1 MDLNPYLLAHKG
13 DLHDVFVEGPE
24 RARALEEWTPEEE
37 RAFEDALLVVEF
49 RLNHCAK
56 KIQRFVRAYKALRDQ
71 ARWLKKLQPDAR
83 SIYGRGMSAE
93 DARDSIGVAMA
104 KHHPET
110 RIEIDE
116 AELREWHEHVQEE
129 WEGRL
134 RNYQYVMDR
143 RRKLAKEG
151 LLDLGVD
158 QDDSECTGCGDTRCP
173 GC

>member
-1 MDLNPYLLAHKG
+1 MDIR
-13 DLHDVFVEGPE
+13 HDISYARVFCEGPE
-24 RARALEEWTPEEE
+24 RARALVEWTPEEE

-56 KIQRFVRAYKALRDQ
+56 KIQRFVREHKALRAQ
-71 ARWLKKLQPDAR
+71 TRWLKKLQPDAR
-83 SIYGRGMSAE
+83 AAGPLSSKSADDVRDAIGMSM
-93 DARDSIGVAMA
+93 ARY
-104 KHHPET
+104 HPEA
-110 RIEIDE
+110 RIEIDK
-116 AELREWHEHVQEE
+116 AELREWQEHCHEE

>member
-1 MDLNPYLLAHKG
+1 MDHHSTFFFA
-13 DLHDVFVEGPE
+13 EGPE
-24 RARALEEWTPEEE
+24 RARVLAEWTPEEE

-49 RLNHCAK
+49 RLHHCAK
-56 KIQRFVRAYKALRDQ
+56 KIQRFVRAHKALRDQ
-71 ARWLKKLQPDAR
+71 SRWLKKLQPDTR
-83 SIYGRGMSAE
+83 PIYDPKMSAE
-93 DARDSIGVAMA
+93 DARDQIGVAMA
-104 KHHPET
+104 RYHPEA
-110 RIEIDE
+110 RIEIEE
-116 AELREWHEHVQEE
+116 AELREWQEHCHEQ

>member
-1 MDLNPYLLAHKG
+1 MDHIFNNSVTATP
-13 DLHDVFVEGPE
+13 FVEGP
-24 RARALEEWTPEEE
+24 ARAQALAEWTPEEE

-56 KIQRFVRAYKALRDQ
+56 KIQRFVREHKAP
-71 ARWLKKLQPDAR
+71 A
-83 SIYGRGMSAE
+83 GRGLKRRKAMTKDE
-93 DARDSIGVAMA
+93 ARVFTETSTARY
-104 KHHPET
+104 HPEA

-116 AELREWHEHVQEE
+116 AELREWQEHVHEE

-158 QDDSECTGCGDTRCP
+158 QDDSICTGCGDTRCP